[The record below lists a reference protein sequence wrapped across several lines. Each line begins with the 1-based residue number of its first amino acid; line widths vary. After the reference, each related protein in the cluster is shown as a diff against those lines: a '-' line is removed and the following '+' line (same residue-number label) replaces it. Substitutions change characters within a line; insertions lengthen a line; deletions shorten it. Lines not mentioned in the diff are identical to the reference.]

1 MRFNVALARR
11 VALILGLSFPAFSN
25 ALAEGRAVLPPRWMV
40 EAYLSDAVVKPSRDD
55 IARAIIPGLGMVP
68 AFLGGATDGPTPT
81 FVAVSANGNGT
92 TAAMPAGWA
101 VGDLLMI
108 FASAYL
114 DTFTDPAGHNIPSGW
129 AEIGSYL
136 LNFNSQYRSRIR
148 AFSRIAQSGDSTVSL
163 TVSDGSSRFNSVM
176 LAYRG
181 VNTSSPFEG
190 VDALG
195 TQSASSSIPYA
206 QITTLGVNR
215 VVLQVITAWNTVGVA
230 STPASGW
237 TERFDYG
244 SGIGIA
250 IDERTFASAG
260 LTSAGNQT
268 RTVSVPWGRLAFA
281 IKPAQI

>member
-1 MRFNVALARR
+1 MSHFASGM
-11 VALILGLSFPAFSN
+11 IHMSKLG
-25 ALAEGRAVLPPRWMV
+25 
-40 EAYLSDAVVKPSRDD
+40 
-55 IARAIIPGLGMVP
+55 
-68 AFLGGATDGPTPT
+68 DGPAPIFISTGST
-81 FVAVSANGNGT
+81 GNGSS
-92 TAAMPAGWA
+92 AAMPSGWA

-108 FASAYL
+108 FASAYNSNSV
-114 DTFTDPAGHNIPSGW
+114 DPVGHNVPAGW
-129 AEIGSYL
+129 TEIGSYAV
-136 LNFNSQYRSRIR
+136 NYDSGYHGRVR

-181 VNTSSPFEG
+181 VDALSPFEG
-190 VDALG
+190 VAALG
-195 TQSASSSIPYA
+195 AQSASLSIPYE

-215 VVLQVITAWNTVGVA
+215 VVLQVITAWNTVSVA

-244 SGIGIA
+244 SGIGLA

-281 IKPAQI
+281 IKPAPA